1 MISSNLIMKNKK
13 IESHSINLPSD
24 YLSLLDSVI
33 CKVEVDLTKWLTD
46 LSGRKN
52 WEVWSESESDN
63 YIIFFLKQED
73 QDAEVTLYNTGYAR
87 VDING
92 EAVFQGDII
101 EKNASSARLSYYSVE
116 SGEKILLN

>member
-33 CKVEVDLTKWLTD
+33 CKVEVDLTEWLTD
-46 LSGRKN
+46 LSGRKD
-52 WEVWSESESDN
+52 WEVWSESENDN

-73 QDAEVTLYNTGYAR
+73 QNAEVTLYNTGYAR

>member
-101 EKNASSARLSYYSVE
+101 NKNASSARLSYYSVE

>member
-33 CKVEVDLTKWLTD
+33 CKVEVDLTGWLTD
-46 LSGRKN
+46 LSGRKD
-52 WEVWSESESDN
+52 WVVWSESENDN
-63 YIIFFLKQED
+63 YIIFFLKQES
-73 QDAEVTLYNTGYAR
+73 QDAEVTLYDSGYAS

-92 EAVFQGDII
+92 KVVFQGDII
-101 EKNASSARLSYYSVE
+101 EKNSASARLSYYNVE

>member
-33 CKVEVDLTKWLTD
+33 CKVEVDLTEWLTD
-46 LSGRKN
+46 LSGRKD
-52 WEVWSESESDN
+52 WEVWSESENDN
-63 YIIFFLKQED
+63 YVIFFLKQEN
-73 QDAEVTLYNTGYAR
+73 QDAEVTLYDTGYAR
-87 VDING
+87 VDIND
-92 EAVFQGDII
+92 ELVFQGDII
-101 EKNASSARLSYYSVE
+101 TKNASSAHLSYYNIE

>member
-1 MISSNLIMKNKK
+1 MKNKK
-13 IESHSINLPSD
+13 IKSHSINLPSD

-33 CKVEVDLTKWLTD
+33 CKVEVDLTEWLTD
-46 LSGRKN
+46 LSGRKD
-52 WEVWSESESDN
+52 WEVWSESENDN

-73 QDAEVTLYNTGYAR
+73 QNAEVTLYNTGYAR

>member
-1 MISSNLIMKNKK
+1 MKEKK
-13 IESHSINLPSD
+13 IESHPIDLPAD

-33 CKVEVDLTKWLTD
+33 CKVEVDLAKWLSD
-46 LSGRKN
+46 LSGSKN
-52 WEVWSESESDN
+52 WEIWSESENDN
-63 YIIFFLKQED
+63 HIVFFLKQEN
-73 QDAEVTLYNTGYAR
+73 QNAEVTLYNSGYAR

-101 EKNASSARLSYYSVE
+101 EKNASTARLSYYNVE

>member
-1 MISSNLIMKNKK
+1 MISQSLIMKEKK
-13 IESHSINLPSD
+13 IESYSIDLPVD

-33 CKVEVDLTKWLTD
+33 CKVEVDLASWLSD

-52 WEVWSESESDN
+52 WEVWSESENDN
-63 YIIFFLKQED
+63 YIIFFLKQEN
-73 QDAEVTLYNTGYAR
+73 QEAEVTLYNSGYAR

-92 EAVFQGDII
+92 EVVFQGDIM
-101 EKNASSARLSYYSVE
+101 EKNASAARLSYYSVE

>member
-1 MISSNLIMKNKK
+1 MKNKK

-46 LSGRKN
+46 LSGRKD

-101 EKNASSARLSYYSVE
+101 NKNASSARLSYYSVE

>member
-33 CKVEVDLTKWLTD
+33 CKVEVDLTEWLTD
-46 LSGRKN
+46 LSGRKD
-52 WEVWSESESDN
+52 WEVWSESENDN